1 MASNEKRTLSIVA
14 KLEDF
19 ASRQAARMGV
29 EIERTILGRIVRSL
43 RTWGREL
50 AVVRTAWRAT
60 WAAASAPIRL
70 PLQLIDRVSNRLLSL
85 RNVIAGFVAFR
96 LARGAFSGFTEIADS
111 LGELGKVTDR
121 LSGTAESITQLA
133 FAAQIS
139 GTSIEQLQ
147 PGLVI
152 FQRNLEAAR
161 RGAVE
166 QRLAFAD
173 LGIELDSIRGQQIDY
188 IDVLATIAD
197 RYQSVGS
204 ATQRTT
210 ALTNAFGEAGA
221 KLGPL
226 LNLGADGLRKL
237 AAEARQ
243 RGLVFTREELAQAE
257 RFQDALLRVKTAL
270 QATFQRLFLASA
282 DGLSGLLERV
292 TQFVDQNRDRIIA
305 GIESVGRA
313 ILRIF
318 DLISDGVIEIIGLL
332 ESIPLFNL
340 GARQELTR
348 VQSLVRAIDQLRA
361 AGGGDA
367 VRAAAD
373 RFKASGRSGEFAPQ
387 TFFGGVPGVP
397 GSQLGVDQIEA
408 LLPQEAALRQQAEQ
422 LAVVVADGLSNG
434 LRKQKAALL
443 SGIREAFE
451 SRGSAPSDV
460 DLYRQILRQVGIV
473 SDNDVV
479 RAVGAG
485 LIPPEALLEGVR
497 QGLFSSGVLDRIQ
510 DIVGR
515 TIVQRV
521 APTQQDVREQAN
533 RIRELTQLEQ
543 SLLSLERP
551 TAAVQAR
558 LAQLNAETSRADLAT
573 RLLPQFERG
582 IVTAEGLAAAFD
594 LVESSSRRALDAIT
608 RGERL
613 NQIGLRREEIDQQPD
628 TRSGAVQ
635 RAELDGEERR
645 LRLAEAFDQGRLSAD
660 ELTAAIERSDAATAR
675 LVARARG
682 DFLTGFSEAALAGV
696 RAFTDLTAAGEE
708 AGQQLVG
715 GTLDR
720 LTQSVAAG
728 IEGTKSWGAAFKDF
742 GRQTLSMLTQLV
754 TKLLL
759 VRALQGLGGVFGLGG
774 TSVGDA
780 LGLADGG
787 VVRGRLLA
795 ARKFA
800 EGGVAN
806 RPTLGLFGEAGAE
819 AFVPLRGG
827 KIPVSLI
834 GRSTDPGLTVQFQ
847 VQAVDAG
854 SFQSL
859 LREQRHELA
868 GIVQNAIETRRGMRR
883 TVRRAAR

>member
-139 GTSIEQLQ
+139 GTSIEQIQ

-210 ALTNAFGEAGA
+210 ALTTAFGEAGA

-226 LNLGADGLRKL
+226 LNLGAEGLRKL

-313 ILRIF
+313 VLRIF
-318 DLISDGVIEIIGLL
+318 DLISDGIIEIIGLV
-332 ESIPLFNL
+332 ESIPFFDV
-340 GARQELTR
+340 GARRELTR
-348 VQSLVRAIDQLRA
+348 VQMLIDAIDQVRELGGADAIREANARTIPEARRTLFGGAFPGSGFTLEQVQQFLPDEQRLRA
-361 AGGGDA
+361 
-367 VRAAAD
+367 
-373 RFKASGRSGEFAPQ
+373 
-387 TFFGGVPGVP
+387 
-397 GSQLGVDQIEA
+397 EA
-408 LLPQEAALRQQAEQ
+408 ERLSSAIS
-422 LAVVVADGLSNG
+422 DGLAGG

-443 SGIREAFE
+443 AGIREAFE
-451 SRGSAPSDV
+451 VRGSAPSDV

-473 SDNDVV
+473 SDEDVV

-515 TIVQRV
+515 TIVRRV

-774 TSVGDA
+774 TGVGDA

-827 KIPVSLI
+827 KIPVSLT